1 MPLYS
6 YKCRVCGE
14 VQDAFRKYEERERCE
29 DCCEEQSARRILTAP
44 RIRTDELEPFQ
55 SPATGEWITS
65 KSQQR
70 EDLRRSGCRL
80 AEPDESK
87 YVESKKKDA
96 QKDFERE
103 NGRIFDEAA
112 RDLGINVG

>member
-6 YKCRVCGE
+6 YRCGKCGKVE
-14 VQDAFRKYEERERCE
+14 DAFRSYEDRMRGTV
-29 DCCEEQSARRILTAP
+29 CCEQMAQKIMTAP
-44 RIRTDELEPFQ
+44 RIRTDELTPFQ

-70 EDLRRSGCRL
+70 EDLRKSGCRL

-87 YVESKKKDA
+87 YVARKKKEA
-96 QKDFERE
+96 AKDFEKE

-112 RDLGINVG
+112 RDLGVNVG

>member
-6 YKCRVCGE
+6 FKCGVCGK
-14 VQDAFRKYEERERCE
+14 VLDAFRKYEDRDRPEL
-29 DCCEEQSARRILTAP
+29 CCRTLADRTIAFP
-44 RIRTDELEPFQ
+44 RIRTDELAPFQ

-70 EDLRRSGCRL
+70 EDLKKSGCRL
-80 AEPDESK
+80 AEPDEDR
-87 YVESKKKDA
+87 YVARKKKEA
-96 QKDFERE
+96 QQDFEKE